1 MSRRVF
7 TEAPDKD
14 QRVDVLWAWVGIHP
28 DGGEGILSTDLPTP
42 DLPGGARRHMPLV
55 TSKRHVAEI
64 CGLVAREIQRA
75 SMHQADRFVR
85 IELREFRRVGNG

>member
-1 MSRRVF
+1 MRVF
-7 TEAPDKD
+7 IDQPDRE
-14 QRVDVLWAWVGIHP
+14 QRVDVLYAWIGIHA

-42 DLPGGARRHMPLV
+42 WLPGGPRRHMPLV
-55 TSKRHVAEI
+55 TSKRQVAEI
-64 CGLVAREIQRA
+64 CGLVAREIQLA

>member
-1 MSRRVF
+1 MSERVL

-14 QRVDVLWAWVGIHP
+14 QRIEVLYAWIGIHA

-42 DLPGGARRHMPLV
+42 WLPGGPRRHMPLV
-55 TSKRHVAEI
+55 TSKREVAEL
-64 CGLVAREIQRA
+64 CASVAREIQRA